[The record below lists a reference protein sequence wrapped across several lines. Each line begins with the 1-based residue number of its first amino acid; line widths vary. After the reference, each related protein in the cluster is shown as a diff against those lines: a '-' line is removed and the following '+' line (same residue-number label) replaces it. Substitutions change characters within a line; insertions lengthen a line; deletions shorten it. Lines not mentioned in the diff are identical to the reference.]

1 MVTPTSTNV
10 KNDPVEREPLDWEKA
25 PQSSGLTFEGAVDRL
40 RFAASTPKSGAR
52 RRTQITLGFRLTL
65 IIGAIALI
73 ALAFLVTNR

>member
-1 MVTPTSTNV
+1 MLFRS
-10 KNDPVEREPLDWEKA
+10 
-25 PQSSGLTFEGAVDRL
+25 VDRL

>member
-1 MVTPTSTNV
+1 M
-10 KNDPVEREPLDWEKA
+10 EREPLDWENA

-52 RRTQITLGFRLTL
+52 HQTRITLGFRLTL
-65 IIGAIALI
+65 IVGAIALI